1 MLTIIPGMFYNV
13 IFPSLCY
20 FHFILNDDKEKKTY
34 WLIQS
39 LYSKGIQISLS
50 NSYYNDYIKNK
61 ITKIKMRNKSVMAYL
76 FAGEAQERNRER
88 YYLQIRALFKIQF
101 TLNDFNEKLNQ
112 IWSGFASEITSD
124 LCEINDVYNDFLYFS
139 LTTLDEFHDSLMEYY
154 KITTQTVNLCYMMIL
169 CGGKF
174 EVIDFSYLKGHNIL
188 TMKNYIEKC
197 RELEVRRCDVS
208 RRSLQYTIDS
218 SGELNMP
225 LNLKVYDKEIEE
237 IGNMNRVCDSEES
250 DSVITE
256 EENSFLQINVIPSET
271 AKSPSNI
278 NY

>member
-1 MLTIIPGMFYNV
+1 MFYNV
-13 IFPSLCY
+13 IIPSLCY

-34 WLIQS
+34 RLIQS
-39 LYSKGIQISLS
+39 LYSKGIKISLS

-88 YYLQIRALFKIQF
+88 YYLQIRSLFKIQF

-124 LCEINDVYNDFLYFS
+124 LCEINDAYNDFLYFS

-174 EVIDFSYLKGHNIL
+174 EVINFTYLKGYNIL

-218 SGELNMP
+218 SGELNMA

-250 DSVITE
+250 DSVIIDQ
-256 EENSFLQINVIPSET
+256 ENSFLQINVIPSET

>member
-1 MLTIIPGMFYNV
+1 MFYNV

-34 WLIQS
+34 RLIQS
-39 LYSKGIQISLS
+39 LYSKGMKKSLL

-61 ITKIKMRNKSVMAYL
+61 ITKIKTRNKSVMAYL
-76 FAGEAQERNRER
+76 FAGEEQERNRER
-88 YYLQIRALFKIQF
+88 YYLQIRALVKIPF
-101 TLNDFNEKLNQ
+101 TLIEFNEKLNQ
-112 IWSGFASEITSD
+112 TWNCFAMEVKPD
-124 LCEINDVYNDFLYFS
+124 LCEINDVYNDFIYFS

-154 KITTQTVNLCYMMIL
+154 KITTQTVNLCYMIIL

-174 EVIDFSYLKGHNIL
+174 EVNDFTYLKGHNIL

-197 RELEVRRCDVS
+197 RELEVRRCDLS
-208 RRSLQYTIDS
+208 RQSLQYTINS

-225 LNLKVYDKEIEE
+225 FNLKVYDKEIEE
-237 IGNMNRVCDSEES
+237 FGIMNRVCDSEES
-250 DSVITE
+250 DSVVTE
-256 EENSFLQINVIPSET
+256 EENSILQINIIPSET
-271 AKSPSNI
+271 PKSSSNV